1 MNGDD
6 EWIKNILEKTD
17 FTIKETFRG
26 NGRLNNH
33 SINKHNI
40 TNKDNILNNNN
51 LTNNNLIK
59 RKSNGKDSIIIK
71 E

>member
-17 FTIKETFRG
+17 FTKMITYRG
-26 NGRLNNH
+26 NGRLSNNSN

-40 TNKDNILNNNN
+40 NNKDNNLNNNN
-51 LTNNNLIK
+51 LTKNKLTIK
-59 RKSNGKDSIIIK
+59 
-71 E
+71 

>member
-17 FTIKETFRG
+17 FTKMRTFCG

-33 SINKHNI
+33 SNSINKHNI
-40 TNKDNILNNNN
+40 NIKDNNLNNNN
-51 LTNNNLIK
+51 LTKNKLTIK
-59 RKSNGKDSIIIK
+59 
-71 E
+71 